1 MPSIELVP
9 GVQTPNVKWW
19 QTENSYGSNSY
30 LVGEGRTLYIIDS
43 GLGSL
48 HRAQLL
54 AAIARFSDVS
64 RVYLLNTHWHLD
76 HCGNGMI
83 LEELGRRFPQVHYF
97 VPEIAQRDMKNFM
110 ENSPVAVEVDMGLAK
125 AEWLREGDKE
135 EFHLGDVLLQGWK
148 VEEAYLLATPGH
160 TPDSLSIYLK
170 GEKAIFT
177 GDVIWYVNPNVD
189 DGSIDLSLQNAAK
202 LKSLVKAEG
211 VGYLG
216 IGHFLPVAGNERI
229 IDFIS
234 DYEEKEKALV
244 SQLEEVV
251 AASNRV
257 SVDHC
262 LDMLRQ
268 SSHPAIKEAL
278 RINYPYFPSYLH
290 RFIRIFLRERGWHE
304 VEKGIWSAKQ
314 PS

>member
-1 MPSIELVP
+1 MPSIELVE

-30 LVGEGRTLYIIDS
+30 LVRAGDTLYIIES

-54 AAIARFSDVS
+54 AAIARSSDVS
-64 RVYLLNTHWHLD
+64 KVYLLNTHWHLD
-76 HCGNGMI
+76 HSGNGMI
-83 LEELGRRFPQVHYF
+83 LEELERRFSQVHYF
-97 VPEIAQRDMKNFM
+97 VPEIARHDMVNFM
-110 ENSPVAVEVDMGLAK
+110 ENSPVGVEVDMGLGK
-125 AEWLREGDKE
+125 TQWLREGDKE
-135 EFHLGDVLLQGWK
+135 EFHLGDVLFQGWRM
-148 VEEAYLLATPGH
+148 EEAYLLATPGH
-160 TPDSLSIYLK
+160 TPDSLSIYLN
-170 GEKAIFT
+170 GEKALFT
-177 GDVIWYVNPNVD
+177 GDALWFVNPNVD
-189 DGSIDLSLQNAAK
+189 DGSIDLSLQSAAK

-211 VGYLG
+211 ISYLG
-216 IGHFLPVAGNERI
+216 IGHFSPTEGNKSI

-234 DYEEKEKALV
+234 DYEEKEKTLV
-244 SQLEEVV
+244 SRLEEVV
-251 AASNRV
+251 AANDGV

-268 SSHPAIKEAL
+268 SNHPAIKEAL

-290 RFIRIFLRERGWHE
+290 RFIRVFLREKGWHE
-304 VEKGIWSAKQ
+304 VEKGVWSAKQ

>member
-1 MPSIELVP
+1 LPSIELVQ

-30 LVGEGRTLYIIDS
+30 LVSKGRTLYIIDS

-54 AAIARFSDVS
+54 TAIAGYEDANK
-64 RVYLLNTHWHLD
+64 VYLLNTHWHLD

-83 LEELGRRFPQVHYF
+83 MEELGRRFPHVHYL
-97 VPEIAQRDMKNFM
+97 VPEIAKQYMKNFT
-110 ENSPVAVEVDMGLAK
+110 ESSPVAVEVDMGLAQ
-125 AEWLREGDKE
+125 AEWLRDSDKE
-135 EFHLGDVLLQGWK
+135 EFHLGDDLFQGWK
-148 VEEAYLLATPGH
+148 VEGAYLLATPGH
-160 TPDSLSIYLK
+160 TPDSLSIYFK

-177 GDVIWYVNPNVD
+177 GDVLWYVNPNVD
-189 DGSIDLSLQNAAK
+189 EGSIDLSLQSAAK
-202 LKSLVKAEG
+202 LKRLMKAEG

-216 IGHFLPVAGNERI
+216 IGHSPPIEGNERI
-229 IDFIS
+229 IDYIS

-244 SQLEEVV
+244 SRLEAVV
-251 AASNRV
+251 AASDRV

-262 LDMLRQ
+262 LEMLRQ
-268 SSHPAIKEAL
+268 SNHPAIKEAL

-290 RFIRIFLRERGWHE
+290 RFIRVFLREKGWHE

>member
-1 MPSIELVP
+1 VTSIELIE

-30 LVGEGRTLYIIDS
+30 LVPEGDTLYIIES

-54 AAIARFSDVS
+54 DAIASFSDVS
-64 RVYLLNTHWHLD
+64 KVYLLNTHWHLD
-76 HCGNGMI
+76 HSGNGMI
-83 LEELGRRFPQVHYF
+83 LEELERRFSQVHYF
-97 VPEIAQRDMKNFM
+97 VPDIARHNMVNFM
-110 ENSPVAVEVDMGLAK
+110 ENSPVGVEVDMGLAK

-135 EFHLGDVLLQGWK
+135 EFHLGDVPFQGWK
-148 VEEAYLLATPGH
+148 VEKAYLLSTPGH

-170 GEKAIFT
+170 GEKALFT
-177 GDVIWYVNPNVD
+177 GDALWFVNPNVD
-189 DGSIDLSLQNAAK
+189 DGSIDLSLQSAAK
-202 LKSLVKAEG
+202 LKGLVQAEG
-211 VGYLG
+211 ISYLG
-216 IGHFLPVAGNERI
+216 VGHFSPIEGNKRI

-244 SQLEEVV
+244 SRLKEVV
-251 AASNRV
+251 DANDGV

-268 SSHPAIKEAL
+268 SNHPAIKEAL

-290 RFIRIFLRERGWHE
+290 RFIRVFLREKGWHE
-304 VEKGIWSAKQ
+304 VEKGTWSAKQ

>member
-1 MPSIELVP
+1 MPSIELVE

-30 LVGEGRTLYIIDS
+30 LVREGHTLYIIDS
-43 GLGSL
+43 GLGPL

-54 AAIARFSDVS
+54 AAIARFSDAS
-64 RVYLLNTHWHLD
+64 RVYVLNSHWHLD

-83 LEELGRRFPQVHYF
+83 VEELGRRFPQVHYL
-97 VPEIAQRDMKNFM
+97 VPEIAKKDMMNFM
-110 ENSPVAVEVDMGLAK
+110 ESSAVAVEVDMGLAQ
-125 AEWLREGDKE
+125 AQWLSEGDKE
-135 EFHLGDVLLQGWK
+135 EFHLGDVRFQGWQA
-148 VEEAYLLATPGH
+148 EGAYLLCTPGH
-160 TPDSLSIYLK
+160 SADSLSIYFE

-177 GDVIWYVNPNVD
+177 GDVLWYVNPNGD
-189 DGSIDLSLQNAAK
+189 EGSIDLSLQSVAK

-211 VGYLG
+211 ISYLG
-216 IGHFLPVAGNERI
+216 IGHLLPVEGNKRV

-244 SQLEEVV
+244 SRLEEVV
-251 AASNRV
+251 AASNSV
-257 SVDHC
+257 SLDHC

-268 SSHPAIKEAL
+268 SNHPAIEEAL

-290 RFIRIFLRERGWHE
+290 RFIRVFFREKGWHE
-304 VEKGIWSAKQ
+304 VEKGIWSA
-314 PS
+314 